1 MRLQRMGRNALR
13 AVAASGLFA
22 ACAAFAG
29 AGSDAVAHADTA
41 TAAAA
46 AAPHAAAA
54 AAPLGQ
60 VTAGDWPT
68 YHLDN
73 LRDGDQTKLSP
84 LSTLSLNWTAA
95 LDGPVYGQPL
105 LVGGRVLAAT
115 ENDTVYA
122 LNRSTGAVIW
132 STHVGSPEPLASLP
146 CGDIDPLGI
155 TSTMVY
161 DPGTNRVYAVAEM
174 AGATHTL
181 VGLNATTGAV
191 EVQTEI
197 EPPLGT
203 ANTFQQRGA
212 LTLLNGRIYI
222 PYGGLY
228 GDCGNYIGQV
238 VSVATDGTGLTSY
251 AVPTSREGGIWETGG
266 GVVDGANLLY
276 ASGNG
281 AATSGSY
288 DGSDSVIEL
297 SPSLTRLDFFA
308 PTEWATQNAGD
319 GDLGSMTPALVGQYI
334 YVDGKTNNGYVL
346 RNGALGGVGGQVAEL
361 ANTCQTFGTAAV
373 DGNTVYVPCTSG
385 PQAVT
390 IGSDG
395 TPQVLW
401 KSTVPAEGSPVI
413 GGGAVWAVDYFGG
426 ELYALD
432 PATGATKAQIY
443 LGSAAPTFASPTIV
457 GNQAFVGTKSGVVAV
472 GGA

>member
-1 MRLQRMGRNALR
+1 MI
-13 AVAASGLFA
+13 AASGIFVAYA
-22 ACAAFAG
+22 ALAG
-29 AGSDAVAHADTA
+29 GG
-41 TAAAA
+41 AAATTA
-46 AAPHAAAA
+46 SATVHAAAA
-54 AAPLGQ
+54 ATVPLGQ

-68 YHLDN
+68 YHLN
-73 LRDGDQTKLSP
+73 NTRDGNQTKLNP
-84 LSTLSLNWTAA
+84 VSTLSVDWSAP
-95 LDGPVYGQPL
+95 LDGAVYGEPL

-115 ENDTVYA
+115 ENDTIYA
-122 LNRSTGAVIW
+122 LNRSTGAVLW
-132 STHVGSPEPLASLP
+132 SAHVGSPEPLASLP
-146 CGDIDPLGI
+146 CGDISPLGI

-161 DPGTNRVYAVAEM
+161 DPGTNRVFAVAETT
-174 AGATHTL
+174 GGVHTL
-181 VGLNATTGAV
+181 FGLNAGTGAI

-197 EPPLGT
+197 EPPLGDAIT
-203 ANTFQQRGA
+203 YQQRGA

-222 PYGGLY
+222 PYGGLF

-238 VSVATDGTGLTSY
+238 LSVATDGTGMQSF
-251 AVPTSREGGIWETGG
+251 AVPTTREGGIWETGG

-281 AATSGSY
+281 QATSGSY

-297 SPSLTRLDFFA
+297 SPTLQRLDYFA
-308 PTEWATQNAGD
+308 PTDWATQNGGD
-319 GDLGSMTPALVGQYI
+319 ADLGSMTPALVGQYI

-373 DGNTVYVPCTSG
+373 SGNTVYLPCATG

-390 IGSDG
+390 IGADG
-395 TPQVLW
+395 TPTLLW
-401 KSTVPAEGSPVI
+401 KSTVPAEGSPVL

-443 LGSAAPTFASPTIV
+443 LGSTAPNFVTPTVV
-457 GNQAFVGTKSGVVAV
+457 GDQAFVGTVHGVVAV

>member
-1 MRLQRMGRNALR
+1 MSRMVLR
-13 AVAASGLFA
+13 AVAASGLFV
-22 ACAAFAG
+22 ACAALAG
-29 AGSDAVAHADTA
+29 ASSAARAA
-41 TAAAA
+41 T
-46 AAPHAAAA
+46 AA

-73 LRDGDQTKLSP
+73 MRDGNQTKLNP
-84 LSTLSLNWTAA
+84 LSTLSLDWTAA
-95 LDGPVYGQPL
+95 LDGAVYGQPL
-105 LVGGRVLAAT
+105 LVGGRVFAAT

-122 LNRSTGAVIW
+122 LNRSTGAVLW
-132 STHVGSPEPLASLP
+132 STHVASPAPLSSLP

-161 DPGTNRVYAVAEM
+161 DPATNRVFAVGETV
-174 AGATHTL
+174 GGTHTL
-181 VGLNATTGAV
+181 FGLNAGTGAV
-191 EVQTEI
+191 EVQTSMD
-197 EPPLGT
+197 PPLGT

-212 LTLLNGRIYI
+212 LTLLNGRLYI
-222 PYGGLY
+222 PFGGLY

-238 VSVATDGTGLTSY
+238 VSVATDGTGPQSY
-251 AVPTSREGGIWETGG
+251 AVPTTREGGIWETGG
-266 GVVDGANLLY
+266 GVVDGNGDLLY

-281 AATSGSY
+281 AAKSGSY
-288 DGSDSVIEL
+288 DGSDSVIKL
-297 SPSLTRLDFFA
+297 SPSLQQLDFFA
-308 PTEWATQNAGD
+308 PSEWASQNSGD

-334 YVDGKTNNGYVL
+334 YVDGKTNTGYVL
-346 RNGALGGVGGQVAEL
+346 NNSSLGGVGGQVAEMT
-361 ANTCQTFGTAAV
+361 NTCQTFGTAAV
-373 DGNTVYVPCTSG
+373 SGNTVFVPCASG

-390 IGSDG
+390 IGADG
-395 TPQVLW
+395 TPQLLW

-413 GGGAVWAVDYFGG
+413 GGGAVWWVDYFGG

-443 LGSAAPTFASPTIV
+443 LGSATPTFTSPTVV
-457 GNQAFVGTKSGVVAV
+457 GDQAFVGTTKGVVAV